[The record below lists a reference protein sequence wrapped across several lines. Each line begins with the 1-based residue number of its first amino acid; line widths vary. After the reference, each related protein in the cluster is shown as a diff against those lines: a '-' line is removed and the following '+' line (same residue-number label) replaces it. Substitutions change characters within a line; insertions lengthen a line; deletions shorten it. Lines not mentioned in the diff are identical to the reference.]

1 LLDPVAHA
9 TIVALLGA
17 RLGALR
23 TEATRAQKP
32 SDVIGMIDDLEV
44 VADEVHDSPA
54 GPQARAVA
62 GRFGPRHHE
71 TRQLPPLRSGQL

>member
-44 VADEVHDSPA
+44 VADEVHD
-54 GPQARAVA
+54 
-62 GRFGPRHHE
+62 
-71 TRQLPPLRSGQL
+71 